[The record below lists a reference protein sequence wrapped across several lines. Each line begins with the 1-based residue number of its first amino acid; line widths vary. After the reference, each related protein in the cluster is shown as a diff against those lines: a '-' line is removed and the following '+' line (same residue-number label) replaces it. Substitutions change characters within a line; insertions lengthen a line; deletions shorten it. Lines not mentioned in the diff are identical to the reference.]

1 MYFFLVCLVKNGL
14 KKRFYQSFG
23 LLILLFASLCRNSEK
38 HTGVNNQRDGA
49 GELKG
54 GQVDQ
59 GGRDVPESQ
68 HKVRRG
74 HNPGG
79 RLRLLLN

>member
-1 MYFFLVCLVKNGL
+1 MVPKQHI
-14 KKRFYQSFG
+14 YQSFG
-23 LLILLFASLCRNSEK
+23 LLVHIFLFACLCRNSDK